1 MKIYFSSRDIPNIAH
16 LPLTERLAAIQKAHN
31 RLTGPEKLLLN
42 VLKLAVL
49 LPIFI
54 LIFRSTE
61 SWYSLLWAALVA
73 ALYPLVLRPIQYS
86 LCAKYIPPIDHQGE

>member
-1 MKIYFSSRDIPNIAH
+1 MNIYFSSRDIPSISQ
-16 LPLTERLAAIQKAHN
+16 LPLTERLALIQQAQNK
-31 RLTGPEKLLLN
+31 LTGPEKLLLN

-61 SWYSLLWAALVA
+61 SWYSLLVPARTQAHSIQLV
-73 ALYPLVLRPIQYS
+73 R
-86 LCAKYIPPIDHQGE
+86 